1 MRHELS
7 WQYVHSLYLPISSQ
21 LHAVRR
27 TTRNPLFIQGRHA
40 QVPPDGSTALSRL
53 DSLRG
58 VPVEHGVRPEIRWFV
73 TSSNAEQAGARRC
86 ILGSLVQIEE
96 GSVFLEDAY
105 AVNYLSIMRIAVM
118 H

>member
-58 VPVEHGVRPEIRWFV
+58 VP
-73 TSSNAEQAGARRC
+73 AGARRC